1 MTPDWAAKA
10 TAVPYA
16 SFGDPQTL
24 NLYGY
29 VRNNPVTNRDPDG
42 HVCIFGIGNTCSTP
56 APPPPKPPV
65 IPPAPFSK
73 PNPVF
78 KTVDQA
84 GAAAARVDQKAQ
96 QQKDGENASS
106 VFTVG
111 KAGYTYTDPV
121 TQGQRTTV
129 EPNHTTGTPSSKT
142 VDLGAGPNPSRDAA
156 SSRVAFPSRQHWL
169 QWRGYP
175 ASSRLTRSFNY
186 C

>member
-1 MTPDWAAKA
+1 MTPDCAAKA

-129 EPNHTTGTPSSKT
+129 EPNNTTGTPSSKT

-175 ASSRLTRSFNY
+175 ANSRLTRSFNY